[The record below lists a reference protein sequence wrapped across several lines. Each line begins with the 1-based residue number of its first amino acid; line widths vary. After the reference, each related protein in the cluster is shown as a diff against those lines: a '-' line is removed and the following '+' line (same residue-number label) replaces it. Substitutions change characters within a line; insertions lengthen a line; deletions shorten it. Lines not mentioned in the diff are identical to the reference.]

1 MARGLSLA
9 TGPAVDAS
17 VGYQRW
23 IQQAVPS
30 DRKMA
35 SRNRVFTFKK
45 NIWYNILLEK
55 IVERKLGGASIF
67 SFISV
72 FVV

>member
-35 SRNRVFTFKK
+35 SRNSLLPLKK
-45 NIWYNILLEK
+45 HLVKLFFGEDS
-55 IVERKLGGASIF
+55 RKKVRRS
-67 SFISV
+67 
-72 FVV
+72 